1 MKTYRG
7 IRRRNQTK
15 VIVEDSREEEEAFVE
30 LPQYLDIVNHSP
42 SGFEWGYE
50 GSGPAQLSF
59 ALLYDV
65 TKDKEFSLHN
75 YQNYKI
81 DVISRLDETDW
92 MLSAKEVE
100 YWIEHLGRQIN
111 ETINQR
117 GSEMEE

>member
-15 VIVEDSREEEEAFVE
+15 VIVEDSREEEEAFAE

-75 YQNYKI
+75 YQNYKF

-111 ETINQR
+111 ETINQW

>member
-15 VIVEDSREEEEAFVE
+15 VIVEDTRDYEEVFVE
-30 LPQYLDIVNHSP
+30 LPQCLDIVNHSP
-42 SGFEWGYE
+42 TGFEWGYE

-65 TKDKEFSLHN
+65 TKDENFSFEN
-75 YQNYKI
+75 YQNYKR
-81 DVISRLDETDW
+81 DVVSRLDNSDW
-92 MLSAKEVE
+92 MLSTKEVE
-100 YWIEHLGRQIN
+100 YWIEHLGRRIN

-117 GSEMEE
+117 RSELEE